1 MIVKSR
7 RDQNSTLVS
16 RNVTVAGHRTS
27 IRLEADMWEALFEI
41 CRREGKTVH
50 AICSVVDGQRITS
63 RLTASLRVFII
74 AYYRAAATE
83 FGHSHAGHGTEDDS
97 KDANAQLVD

>member
-1 MIVKSR
+1 MIDSSR
-7 RDQNSTLVS
+7 HGQQSTLVS
-16 RNVTVAGHRTS
+16 RNVTISGHRTS

-50 AICSVVDGQRITS
+50 AICSVVDGQRIAS
-63 RLTASLRVFII
+63 RLTAALRVYIM

-83 FGHSHAGHGTEDDS
+83 VGHAHAGHGTEAGR
-97 KDANAQLVD
+97 KDADSHLVG